1 MNAATDNTS
10 SSQRIILAGIRQ
22 ALMAPAQAILG
33 YGELVNQA
41 LVTDDLKRFK
51 ADADK
56 VLSAARQLS
65 DMINHLLAAG
75 SSDVL
80 FEEKDVADVE
90 KELRHDLRTP
100 INAIKGFGEMLL
112 EDLEELDETGVC
124 ADLSKLLEES
134 NQFLGNLGHIVN
146 FTQGDMGAAAAELG
160 AETLAADLVDFVDK
174 PTASSLK
181 PLPEDTGYILVVD
194 DIASNRDLL
203 SRRLI
208 LDGHRVAT
216 ASSGVEA
223 LEMLDGEDFDLVL
236 LDVMMPGMSGL
247 EVLARMKQHLVL
259 KSIPVVMVSALDDT
273 SSVIRCIEAGADD
286 YLPKPINQTLF
297 RARIKSG
304 LEKKHWL
311 DEEKRQ
317 KKFIRDAFSRFVPE
331 VVVDQLIKNPEQ
343 LSLGGR
349 RQNLT
354 VLFTDLEGFTRLI
367 EGADP
372 EEVLPVLNRY
382 LDGLCRIV
390 LDHGGT
396 IDKIIGDAMLAF
408 FGAPVEQPDHPER
421 AMACVLE
428 LDAFCQAFQKE
439 DDVHKL
445 GFGKTRIGV
454 HTGVAVVGNFGGES
468 FFDYTVLGDVVNTA
482 SRMEAVNK
490 QIGTRICISGET
502 ASHCTDIEFRPI
514 GTLLLKGKST
524 GVAAFVPVIE
534 FASKSFI
541 SDYRRAFSLLDLG
554 GEEAL
559 EAFQSLAKNY
569 PDDALTAFHARRLV
583 AGESGSTIVFNTK

>member
-41 LVTDDLKRFK
+41 LVPDDLKRFK

-124 ADLSKLLEES
+124 ADLGKLLEES
-134 NQFLGNLGHIVN
+134 NQLLENLGHIVN
-146 FTQGDMGAAAAELG
+146 FTHGDMGAAAAELG

-203 SRRLI
+203 SRRLN

-236 LDVMMPGMSGL
+236 LDVMMPGMS
-247 EVLARMKQHLVL
+247 
-259 KSIPVVMVSALDDT
+259 
-273 SSVIRCIEAGADD
+273 
-286 YLPKPINQTLF
+286 
-297 RARIKSG
+297 
-304 LEKKHWL
+304 
-311 DEEKRQ
+311 
-317 KKFIRDAFSRFVPE
+317 
-331 VVVDQLIKNPEQ
+331 
-343 LSLGGR
+343 
-349 RQNLT
+349 
-354 VLFTDLEGFTRLI
+354 
-367 EGADP
+367 
-372 EEVLPVLNRY
+372 
-382 LDGLCRIV
+382 
-390 LDHGGT
+390 
-396 IDKIIGDAMLAF
+396 
-408 FGAPVEQPDHPER
+408 
-421 AMACVLE
+421 
-428 LDAFCQAFQKE
+428 
-439 DDVHKL
+439 
-445 GFGKTRIGV
+445 
-454 HTGVAVVGNFGGES
+454 
-468 FFDYTVLGDVVNTA
+468 
-482 SRMEAVNK
+482 
-490 QIGTRICISGET
+490 
-502 ASHCTDIEFRPI
+502 
-514 GTLLLKGKST
+514 
-524 GVAAFVPVIE
+524 
-534 FASKSFI
+534 
-541 SDYRRAFSLLDLG
+541 
-554 GEEAL
+554 
-559 EAFQSLAKNY
+559 
-569 PDDALTAFHARRLV
+569 
-583 AGESGSTIVFNTK
+583 

>member
-1 MNAATDNTS
+1 MNSATDNIS
-10 SSQRIILAGIRQ
+10 SSQRIMLAGIRQ

-33 YGELVNQA
+33 YSELINQA
-41 LVTDDLKRFK
+41 VVTDDLKTFK
-51 ADADK
+51 SDADEI
-56 VLSAARQLS
+56 LSAARQLS

-80 FEEKDVADVE
+80 FEGKDVVDVE

-100 INAIKGFGEMLL
+100 INAIKGYGEMLL
-112 EDLEELDETGVC
+112 EDLEELNEIGVC
-124 ADLSKLLEES
+124 ADLGKLLEES
-134 NQFLGNLGHIVN
+134 NQLLAKLGHIVN

-160 AETLAADLVDFVDK
+160 AETLAADLVEFVDK
-174 PTASSLK
+174 PTPSSFK

-208 LDGHRVAT
+208 LDGHLVAT

-223 LEMLDGEDFDLVL
+223 LEMLGGEDFDLVL

-247 EVLARMKQHLVL
+247 EVLARMKQHPVL
-259 KSIPVVMVSALDDT
+259 KSTPVVMVSALDDT

-286 YLPKPINQTLF
+286 YLPKPINETLF

-331 VVVDQLIKNPEQ
+331 IVVDQLIKNPEQ

-354 VLFTDLEGFTRLI
+354 VLFTDLEGFTRLV
-367 EGADP
+367 EGAEP
-372 EEVLPVLNRY
+372 AEVMPVLNRY

-396 IDKIIGDAMLAF
+396 IDKIIGDALLAF
-408 FGAPVEQPDHPER
+408 FGAPLEQPDHPER

-428 LDAFCQAFQKE
+428 LDAFCRAFQKE
-439 DDVHKL
+439 DEVNKL

-482 SRMEAVNK
+482 ARMEAVNK
-490 QIGTRICISGET
+490 QIGTRICISGDT
-502 ASHCTDIEFRPI
+502 ASHCPDIEFRPI
-514 GTLLLKGKST
+514 GTLLLAGKST
-524 GVAAFVPVIE
+524 GVAAFEPVIE
-534 FASKSFI
+534 FGSKSLI
-541 SDYRRAFSLLDLG
+541 SDYRRAFSLLDLSE
-554 GEEAL
+554 EEAL
-559 EAFQSLAKNY
+559 EAFQSLANNY
-569 PDDALTAFHARRLV
+569 PDDTLIAFHARRLAV
-583 AGESGSTIVFNTK
+583 GESGSTIVFNTK